1 MRLEDA
7 GQAEEYII
15 IPGAVSSYIPLM
27 DHADISPDGNWLAFD
42 YWYYD
47 FLSDIYIMTF
57 PGSNLTQVTVD
68 PGLDYDPAW
77 KPIN

>member
-1 MRLEDA
+1 
-7 GQAEEYII
+7 
-15 IPGAVSSYIPLM
+15 M
-27 DHADISPDGNWLAFD
+27 DHADISPDGSWLAFD

-57 PGSNLTQVTVD
+57 PGSNLTQVTID

-77 KPIN
+77 KPIY